1 MNNDID
7 KINLT
12 FMLIL
17 QKLYYICIV
26 INVATMSQAKLEVIE
41 QSELVSLYSIKFNGE
56 DVTEFEKFLQK
67 FKDNAELNEDF
78 QRIVY
83 ALSKILDRGALERYF
98 RPEGRM
104 NDNVCAVPIESGKLR
119 LYCLRM
125 SDQILIVGNGG
136 VKSTRTYNEDPI
148 LSGYVL
154 DLQKFEKLIN
164 AGIKDGSISV
174 QEKEFTQRELSTFN
188 SFNSKQV
195 GTLHAVSI
203 NCCTL

>member
-1 MNNDID
+1 MLLIINSLRTENKIIS

-12 FMLIL
+12 FKLIL
-17 QKLYYICIV
+17 RNLYYICIV
-26 INVATMSQAKLEVIE
+26 INVATMTQAKLEIIE

-67 FKDNAELNEDF
+67 FKDNAELNKDF

-83 ALSKILDRGALERYF
+83 AISVILGRGALERYF

-154 DLQKFEKLIN
+154 NLQKFEKLIN

-174 QEKEFTQRELSTFN
+174 QEKEFIGVEDKSFEL
-188 SFNSKQV
+188 
-195 GTLHAVSI
+195 
-203 NCCTL
+203 

>member
-1 MNNDID
+1 
-7 KINLT
+7 
-12 FMLIL
+12 MLIL

-104 NDNVCAVPIESGKLR
+104 NDNVW
-119 LYCLRM
+119 LYL
-125 SDQILIVGNGG
+125 
-136 VKSTRTYNEDPI
+136 
-148 LSGYVL
+148 LSL
-154 DLQKFEKLIN
+154 EN
-164 AGIKDGSISV
+164 
-174 QEKEFTQRELSTFN
+174 
-188 SFNSKQV
+188 
-195 GTLHAVSI
+195 
-203 NCCTL
+203 

>member
-1 MNNDID
+1 
-7 KINLT
+7 
-12 FMLIL
+12 MLIL

-26 INVATMSQAKLEVIE
+26 INVAAMSQAKLEVIE

-56 DVTEFEKFLQK
+56 DITEFEKFLQK

-174 QEKEFTQRELSTFN
+174 QEKEFIGVEDKSFEL
-188 SFNSKQV
+188 
-195 GTLHAVSI
+195 
-203 NCCTL
+203 